1 MANSSQEKRK
11 KRLRVLEETQ
21 SAMGCYLYMTL
32 CIVVFVLVISAGL
45 FLAEWLFPKTVH
57 IFNYNLSSR
66 TFVELKAAH
75 KYKAA
80 ADFYE
85 QKKEILTSYSNKYE
99 NMYEVYDCYKR
110 IGEYEKAEAILRD
123 IYNLKYRTEK
133 ELEEIEKVPW
143 QKDFFR
149 FSVAK
154 EFFDLYEEMGDKE
167 GQKHYYT
174 IMHECMT
181 PEVKGK
187 VEEFQNSEGLKGN
200 MPIDKLTLIYDLK
213 MLYLESPDEAITQ
226 MVDFLNEV
234 NGTNEFKPSFILRC
248 MNLLINWSIEHY
260 GILPAYPHV
269 SNTVEYALNTDSYN
283 PDKSEYGNLS
293 DICYKVH
300 DIKNS
305 KRFYTI
311 YTTYLKDNTSEDDPL
326 YIDNR
331 VRGFKFLEA
340 EQNWPEL
347 ESQVIDCC
355 TSLRDLLGKNL
366 QTMSESQREHFVDL
380 LDGPFDYA
388 ANLLYNHPSDA
399 LASLCFENS
408 IFMKGLLLRSNRE
421 IANKIQN
428 SGDASLLA
436 KYEQLLE
443 YRKELSYREGLGNV
457 GNVIRMSSL
466 RKDIDALDKEL
477 AISCED
483 YRIEQENTLASI
495 KTISKSI
502 ASGSAIVDF
511 IQTDTDNLLAL
522 ILTSEGKVKSINLG
536 TRAKIVEVFSL
547 DPGRDYTNPSLTDMV
562 WTPVEQFLSGI
573 SDIYYT
579 ANGIFNSISFQALGL
594 GGRSH
599 LLDKYQFHLLSN
611 ISNIINVHDDRST
624 PSGRLLLAMWGD
636 VDYGG
641 KQESEDNAESVY
653 RDIER
658 GETLR
663 HLTYSKDEIDAIQA
677 IVERNNGTAIV
688 FTDTLATEASFRSRA
703 GKKDNILHISTH
715 GFFSEDDAHKKD
727 YNPMYNSGLFFA
739 GADSTWNRIDT
750 VFVSSA
756 MVDDGIL
763 RADEIQYLDFSGCD
777 LAVLSACKTGLGQS
791 KNTEGVY
798 GLQRAFKLAGVDK
811 ILMSLWSVNDK
822 STAEFMQVFYRY
834 FYGGLSAEESLYKA
848 QCDFYRANRSPYDW
862 GAFVLLY

>member
-1 MANSSQEKRK
+1 
-11 KRLRVLEETQ
+11 
-21 SAMGCYLYMTL
+21 
-32 CIVVFVLVISAGL
+32 
-45 FLAEWLFPKTVH
+45 
-57 IFNYNLSSR
+57 
-66 TFVELKAAH
+66 
-75 KYKAA
+75 
-80 ADFYE
+80 
-85 QKKEILTSYSNKYE
+85 
-99 NMYEVYDCYKR
+99 
-110 IGEYEKAEAILRD
+110 
-123 IYNLKYRTEK
+123 
-133 ELEEIEKVPW
+133 
-143 QKDFFR
+143 
-149 FSVAK
+149 
-154 EFFDLYEEMGDKE
+154 
-167 GQKHYYT
+167 
-174 IMHECMT
+174 
-181 PEVKGK
+181 
-187 VEEFQNSEGLKGN
+187 
-200 MPIDKLTLIYDLK
+200 
-213 MLYLESPDEAITQ
+213 
-226 MVDFLNEV
+226 
-234 NGTNEFKPSFILRC
+234 
-248 MNLLINWSIEHY
+248 
-260 GILPAYPHV
+260 
-269 SNTVEYALNTDSYN
+269 
-283 PDKSEYGNLS
+283 
-293 DICYKVH
+293 
-300 DIKNS
+300 
-305 KRFYTI
+305 
-311 YTTYLKDNTSEDDPL
+311 
-326 YIDNR
+326 
-331 VRGFKFLEA
+331 
-340 EQNWPEL
+340 
-347 ESQVIDCC
+347 
-355 TSLRDLLGKNL
+355 
-366 QTMSESQREHFVDL
+366 
-380 LDGPFDYA
+380 
-388 ANLLYNHPSDA
+388 
-399 LASLCFENS
+399 
-408 IFMKGLLLRSNRE
+408 
-421 IANKIQN
+421 
-428 SGDASLLA
+428 
-436 KYEQLLE
+436 
-443 YRKELSYREGLGNV
+443 
-457 GNVIRMSSL
+457 
-466 RKDIDALDKEL
+466 
-477 AISCED
+477 
-483 YRIEQENTLASI
+483 
-495 KTISKSI
+495 
-502 ASGSAIVDF
+502 
-511 IQTDTDNLLAL
+511 
-522 ILTSEGKVKSINLG
+522 
-536 TRAKIVEVFSL
+536 VEVFSL